1 MARGWGRNEE
11 DLGADKESAHDE
23 SRAPS
28 GARRA
33 DSERILRERALEMA
47 LARIEEQL
55 RTATNPARR
64 RALEAAREELLTRR
78 GST

>member
-11 DLGADKESAHDE
+11 DLAADKEAAREERNAS
-23 SRAPS
+23 P

-33 DSERILRERALEMA
+33 DSDRIIRRRSVEMA

-55 RTATNPARR
+55 AATTSPVRR
-64 RALEAAREELLTRR
+64 RALESARDELIRR
-78 GST
+78 NPSG